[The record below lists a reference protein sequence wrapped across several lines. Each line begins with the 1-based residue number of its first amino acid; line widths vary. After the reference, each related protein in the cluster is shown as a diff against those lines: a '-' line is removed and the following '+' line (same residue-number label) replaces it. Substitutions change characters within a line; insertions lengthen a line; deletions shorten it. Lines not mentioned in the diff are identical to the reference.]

1 MHLLVGPPASGKT
14 TRLLELAQTYLA
26 ARQRVWWVCL
36 PAQKAYVYRR
46 ATQKGAVLGL
56 EVLSSQQLYY
66 RLLAAS
72 HSLKPVLPGPGRVA
86 LVGEALRDLG
96 STLPKPGEARLFAR
110 AIAEAKRSGVK
121 PEEIPKQSP
130 EAERLRQVYARYEE
144 LKNNWGR
151 WDYDDFRAGALGL
164 LTQASVRLEPDLVV
178 VDGFRELGVQ
188 ELRLLRALSRHV
200 PVWVSLPEA
209 PPGFDPDEVL
219 PPRPVPVQVYRAQ
232 NPVSEARWVLRAI
245 KRDLAQGM
253 AALDLAVVAPESR
266 IPALLTLADEYGLP
280 LIDHRPRT
288 AADTPEGRLLL
299 ELLELPD
306 YPTPSRLMAV
316 PDLAPLGRAA
326 LERGLVGLEATTRL
340 AAELGMQDLWAA
352 WLSRLKPPGEAGS
365 LFEGREPGG
374 NTHPALAWAEELL
387 DSLPEVRHSPRRA
400 SLLERAYEAH
410 RIALGPNFRHWWA
423 ALLAETYEAHRPA
436 GGVAVLTPNLASGQR
451 WKKLYL
457 TYAVEGAYSTGEQED
472 YFVPEELRVG
482 LEQAL
487 RAAGLPKRF
496 LGGDRLLLQELKTR
510 AEEVIIT
517 YPEASQEGPL
527 EPEPVLVGSAPSYLP
542 KLPPASRLELGQNGG
557 YRAPF
562 GRVNLAA
569 PSVESL
575 RRYREC
581 GFQFWAQQFT
591 WDEGSL
597 EWWQQWVRGLR
608 QAGKLVPARL
618 EALARQ
624 FPQTEGWMRH
634 HYALL
639 SELNLGFALK
649 DAGLEARLDGVLR
662 KGAEVHIY
670 RFVAPETPAEEAER
684 QVRERW
690 SERWAAGYL
699 LSAIPKRVQV
709 QRVYLWAWPVLGD
722 PLLVYGKPIERLWGA
737 LENLLAKAQETYAQY
752 KTGVVEPN
760 PGFRCRSCG
769 VRDACREAQYG

>member
-14 TRLLELAQTYLA
+14 ARLLELAQTYLA
-26 ARQRVWWVCL
+26 ARKRVWWVCL

-46 ATQKGAVLGL
+46 ATQQGAVLGL

-72 HSLKPVLPGPGRVA
+72 HGLKPILPGPGRVA
-86 LVGEALRDLG
+86 LAGEALQEPNG
-96 STLPKPGEARLFAR
+96 PPPKPGEARLFAR
-110 AIAEAKRSGVK
+110 AIAEAKRNGVK
-121 PEEIPKQSP
+121 PEEIPAQGEKE
-130 EAERLRQVYARYEE
+130 EAERLREVYQRYEK
-144 LKNNWGR
+144 LKNDWGR
-151 WDYDDFRAGALGL
+151 WDYDDFRQGALEL
-164 LTQASVRLEPDLVV
+164 LAQGPVRLEPDLVV

-188 ELRLLRALSRHV
+188 ELRLLQALSRHV
-200 PVWVSLPEA
+200 PVWVGLPEA
-209 PPGFDPDEVL
+209 PPGLAPDETL
-219 PPRPVPVQVYRAQ
+219 ESRPIPAQVYRAQ

-245 KRDLAQGM
+245 KRDLAQGL
-253 AALDLAVVAPESR
+253 AALDVAVVAPESR

-280 LIDHRPRT
+280 LVDYRPRT

-306 YPTPSRLMAV
+306 YPTPTRLMAV

-352 WLSRLKPPGEAGS
+352 WLSRLKAPGEAGS
-365 LFEGREPGG
+365 LFEGRELG
-374 NTHPALAWAEELL
+374 TDTRPALVWAEELL

-410 RIALGPNFRHWWA
+410 RIALGPDFRHWWA
-423 ALLAETYEAHRPA
+423 ALLAETYEAQRPP

-472 YFVPEELRVG
+472 YFVPEESRVG
-482 LEQAL
+482 LEQAFE
-487 RAAGLPKRF
+487 AAGLPKRF
-496 LGGDRLLLQELKTR
+496 LGRDRLLLQELKTR
-510 AEEVIIT
+510 ADEVIIT

-527 EPEPVLVGSAPSYLP
+527 EPEPMLVGSVPPYLP
-542 KLPPASRLELGQNGG
+542 KLPPASRLELAQNGG

-562 GRVNLAA
+562 GRVNLKA

-581 GFQFWAQQFT
+581 GFQFWAQQFIQ
-591 WDEGSL
+591 EGSL
-597 EWWQQWVRGLR
+597 EWWQRWVRELR
-608 QAGKLVPARL
+608 EAEKLVPARL

-639 SELNLGFALK
+639 SNLSLGFRLNG
-649 DAGLEARLDGVLR
+649 AGLEARLDGVLR
-662 KGAEVHIY
+662 KGGEVHIY
-670 RFVAPETPAEEAER
+670 RFVAPETPAEKADQ

-699 LSAIPKRVQV
+699 LSAFPKRI

-752 KTGVVEPN
+752 KTGVVEPS